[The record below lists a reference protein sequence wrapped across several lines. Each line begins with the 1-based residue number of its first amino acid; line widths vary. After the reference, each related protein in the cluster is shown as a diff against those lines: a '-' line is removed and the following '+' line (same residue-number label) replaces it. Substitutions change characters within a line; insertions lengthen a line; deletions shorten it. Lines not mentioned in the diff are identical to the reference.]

1 MKIKLKTKIL
11 LGGKVASPDD
21 GNKGIYEVHKNLAN
35 SLIARK
41 RAVLYSEIEKKGDG
55 NKDGINIQISL
66 EEAKQVADELGI
78 SYAKNIGVVKLLER
92 IVQELE
98 IQAAKY
104 GFKIEKI
111 SVEEAMK
118 LYRAKKAEEEK
129 GDGKNDKEEDPEK
142 LQKLKELA
150 EEAEIEFNE
159 NIKCGELEKLLEVEL
174 EKYASE
180 EKIEI
185 PNDSDVFTAWHLIKE
200 KIKGA
205 D

>member
-1 MKIKLKTKIL
+1 MLIKLKTKIL
-11 LGGKVASPDD
+11 LGGKVASPNDE
-21 GNKGIYEVHKNLAN
+21 NKGVYEVHKNLAN

-41 RAVLYSEIEKKGDG
+41 RAVLYSEVEEKSDG
-55 NKDGINIQISL
+55 NKGGENIEMTL

-92 IVQELE
+92 IDKELE
-98 IQAAKY
+98 IQAEKY
-104 GFKIEKI
+104 GLKIEEI

-129 GDGKNDKEEDPEK
+129 GDGEDDKEEDPEK

-150 EEAEIEFNE
+150 EEAEVEFNE
-159 NIKCGELEKLLEVEL
+159 DITSEELQKLLEVEL

-180 EKIEI
+180 VEVEV
-185 PNDSDVFTAWHLIKE
+185 PEDADLFATWELIKKKLE
-200 KIKGA
+200 NA
-205 D
+205 N